1 MRRVLKGSEHPLG
14 EAIVRAAIDRGY
26 QLCELQSFN
35 AIPGHGIEVGIQ
47 GKQMLLGNKK
57 LMIEKTIDVSSLS
70 ETSDQLAYD
79 GNTNVYGN

>member
-1 MRRVLKGSEHPLG
+1 MEK
-14 EAIVRAAIDRGY
+14 AIVRAAIDRGY

-47 GKQMLLGNKK
+47 GKQMLLGNEKS

-79 GNTNVYGN
+79 GENTNVYGN